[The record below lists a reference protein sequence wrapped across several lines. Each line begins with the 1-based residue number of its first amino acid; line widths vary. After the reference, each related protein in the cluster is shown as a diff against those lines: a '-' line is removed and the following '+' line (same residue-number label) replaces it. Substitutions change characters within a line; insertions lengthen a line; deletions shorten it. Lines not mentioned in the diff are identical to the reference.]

1 MKTLIITLA
10 FLISSAAFG
19 HECCP
24 KPECQQAKP
33 KVITRTKV
41 VEKIVEK
48 PVPVIV
54 EQERV
59 KVVPQMVPV
68 KVTQTVYRKVQKK
81 NRISLLG
88 GTGPTRVSTTQSE
101 VRLERGAVV
110 GAQYQRMLGD
120 SLSVGVQVQ
129 SNETVLGSIGLD
141 F

>member
-1 MKTLIITLA
+1 MKTLIVSLLSLMIA
-10 FLISSAAFG
+10 NAAQAQCC
-19 HECCP
+19 EQKPVCP
-24 KPECQQAKP
+24 KVRTKI
-33 KVITRTKV
+33 VTKV

-48 PVPVIV
+48 PIIVEQEKVQVVKQAVPVIV
-54 EQERV
+54 TKTV
-59 KVVPQMVPV
+59 
-68 KVTQTVYRKVQKK
+68 TVYRKVQKK

-88 GTGPTRVSTTQSE
+88 GSGPTKVLVTPSD

-110 GAQYQRMLGD
+110 GAQYQRMVGD

>member
-1 MKTLIITLA
+1 M
-10 FLISSAAFG
+10 
-19 HECCP
+19 
-24 KPECQQAKP
+24 
-33 KVITRTKV
+33 V

-48 PVPVIV
+48 PIIV

-59 KVVPQMVPV
+59 QVVKQAVPV
-68 KVTQTVYRKVQKK
+68 VVTKTVTVYKKVQKK

-88 GTGPTRVSTTQSE
+88 GSGPTKVVVTSSD

-110 GAQYQRMLGD
+110 GAQYQRMVGE
-120 SLSVGVQVQ
+120 SLSIGVQVQ

>member
-1 MKTLIITLA
+1 MKNLIVTLA
-10 FLISSAAFG
+10 FLMSSAAFG

-24 KPECQQAKP
+24 KPECQQSKP
-33 KVITRTKV
+33 KIITRTKV
-41 VEKIVEK
+41 VEK

-59 KVVPQMVPV
+59 KVVSQMVPV

-88 GTGPTRVSTTQSE
+88 GTGPTRVSIAQSE
-101 VRLERGAVV
+101 VRLERGVIV

-129 SNETVLGSIGLD
+129 SNETVLGSVGLD

>member
-1 MKTLIITLA
+1 MKALIVTLA
-10 FLISSAAFG
+10 FLLSSAAFG

-24 KPECQQAKP
+24 TKCEQPKP

-41 VEKIVEK
+41 VEKVVEK

-59 KVVPQMVPV
+59 KVVPQMIPV

-101 VRLERGAVV
+101 VRLERGAIV

-129 SNETVLGSIGLD
+129 SNETVLGSVGLD